1 MNNYKIIQIIP
12 TGRELYSKYEDEGEE
27 FTTPIVCFALIEYED
42 GEREVVPM
50 NIDSVGTIDLLTK
63 NLIEIVDKPII

>member
-1 MNNYKIIQIIP
+1 MKDYKIIQIIP

-27 FTTPIVCFALIEYED
+27 FTIPIVCFALIEYEN

-50 NIDSVGTIDLLTK
+50 DMDSVGNIDLLTS
-63 NLIEIVDKPII
+63 NLIDIVDKPII